1 MIEDLVFYIM
11 QAADVVARLFHLHH
25 VDRVDNLLRFF
36 LLRVELDVPARLGEI
51 IKVHCELWPP
61 RSGGSCRGDAAI
73 PKFLAQMS
81 LLCPPN
87 LSKHFLNIAW
97 CEGALPSTSDLFL
110 HHVQQVLR
118 FQVRPA
124 IPFQ

>member
-11 QAADVVARLFHLHH
+11 QAADVVARLFHLHN

-61 RSGGSCRGDAAI
+61 RSGGSCGGGAAI
-73 PKFLAQMS
+73 PKFLSQKS
-81 LLCPPN
+81 LPCLPH
-87 LSKHFLNIAW
+87 LSKHILKIPW
-97 CEGALPSTSDLFL
+97 CVGALPSLREVSLY
-110 HHVQQVLR
+110 HVPEVPRLG
-118 FQVRPA
+118 VRA
-124 IPFQ
+124 

>member
-11 QAADVVARLFHLHH
+11 QAADVVARLFHLHN

-61 RSGGSCRGDAAI
+61 RSGGSRGGDAAI
-73 PKFLAQMS
+73 PKVLAPMS
-81 LLCPPN
+81 LPCPPH
-87 LSKHFLNIAW
+87 LSEHFFNIAW
-97 CEGALPSTSDLFL
+97 GGGGLPSTSDLFF
-110 HHVQQVLR
+110 HHVQ
-118 FQVRPA
+118 
-124 IPFQ
+124 